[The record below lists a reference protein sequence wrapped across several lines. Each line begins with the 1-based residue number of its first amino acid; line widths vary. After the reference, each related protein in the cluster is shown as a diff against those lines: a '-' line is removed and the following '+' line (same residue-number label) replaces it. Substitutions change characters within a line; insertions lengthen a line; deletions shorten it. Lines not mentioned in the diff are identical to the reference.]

1 MAFVSGPDLTGQP
14 VNLGIPPIRNFPRKV
29 YGGGSQTWDAAQDG
43 RNLLYFANNDGVLR
57 YDGTTWTVFP
67 VANNTIVRSV
77 TVAPD
82 GRIYAGAQSEIG
94 YFAPDD
100 RGQLAYSSLVGLL
113 PPGERNFEDVWD
125 ILDDGKS
132 VLFRTNRTIFRYAG
146 GRVTVCKPNAEIH
159 ALIMSE
165 AGPLAQVG
173 TDSLFRIEGDT
184 FVPFARLD
192 GVNSPIT
199 GAIRWSADTLLLP
212 TLKDG
217 IQYLVDG
224 RTGSWPTAYDA
235 LLSAKRIYTAARLS
249 DGSLALGTSL
259 DGLFVLDNRRRM
271 QRHLTTRDGLQNNNV
286 LHVFADRAGNAW
298 LGLNNGVDC
307 VNMQSRFTALRPDG
321 DLRGTGYAAAL
332 HDGRL
337 YLGVSNGAYATR
349 WRSYFD
355 PGAGPVFTP
364 VSGADGQVWGLA
376 DGGGVLWI
384 GQHEGART
392 VDNGSALPASPD
404 AGYWTFIPLSSEF
417 LLAGTYHGLSLF
429 RKSGTSWRYDG
440 PLRGLSESCRI
451 MVRDAEATIWVSHPY
466 RGVYRIRWTE
476 TDRFDPEIR
485 FYDQSAGLPSNLNN
499 YVFVIAGQVFIGSEK
514 GVFVY
519 DPAEERFRPDPEF
532 NALLGEF
539 RRVKYLREDDRGDI
553 WYVADNEVGRL
564 RANAAGLRRSIRKEI
579 FPELSGKLV
588 GGFEFIFPVDATNV
602 LFGTE
607 EGFIH
612 FTDRPAAA
620 ADSQLHLAITE
631 VRTQGKVD
639 SILYGG
645 YAGQVPVAAP
655 VLPAGLNHLRFSF
668 SATEYELRDLVEYRT
683 RLDGMEDEWS
693 AWSPESRRVL
703 TNIKPGRHTFRVQAR
718 IRDGVHSEEAVY
730 TFRVRPPWYA
740 GTPARMLYGLLI
752 LGAFTAVFRRQRRR
766 FESETARIEASHREV
781 EAERIREVEAS
792 RAAVTAMQNEKLESE
807 INFKNQEL
815 AMTTM
820 HLVQKAELL
829 LTVQEGLHALQEKA
843 VAPGVKKEIQH
854 ILNLIN
860 FDVKLDEDW
869 AHFAHYF
876 DQVHVDFLK
885 NLREQFPQLSAN
897 DYKLCA
903 YLRMNLSTK
912 EIAPLLNISVRGVEG
927 SRYRLRKKLNLPN
940 DANLTEFIM
949 GLPPSVTPTDVEPG
963 DSSLD

>member
-1 MAFVSGPDLTGQP
+1 LALSGPDLIGQA
-14 VNLGIPPIRNFPRKV
+14 VNLGIPPIRNYSRKV
-29 YGGGSQTWDAAQDG
+29 YGGGTQTWDAAQDG
-43 RNLLYFANNDGVLR
+43 RNLMYFANNDGVLR
-57 YDGTTWTVFP
+57 YDGTSWTVLP

-77 TVAPD
+77 ALAPD
-82 GRIYAGAQSEIG
+82 GRIYAGAQNEIG
-94 YFAPDD
+94 FFAPDA
-100 RGQLAYSSLVGLL
+100 RGQLSYTSLVGDL
-113 PPGERNFEDVWD
+113 PPGERNFEDVWE
-125 ILDDGKS
+125 ILMDGETA
-132 VLFRTNRTIFRYAG
+132 LFRTNRAIFRFSG
-146 GRVTVCKPNAEIH
+146 TQVTVCKRKDEVH
-159 ALIMSE
+159 ALFMS
-165 AGPLAQVG
+165 ADGPMAQVG
-173 TDSLFRIEGDT
+173 TDSLFRIQGDKL
-184 FVPFARLD
+184 VPFARLD

-199 GAIRWSADTLLLP
+199 GAISWSADTLLLP

-217 IQYLVDG
+217 IRFLVKG
-224 RTGSWPTAYDA
+224 RIGRWQTPYDA
-235 LLSAKRIYTAARLS
+235 MLSAKRIYTAALLS

-259 DGLFVLDNRRRM
+259 DGLYVLDNGRRL
-271 QRHLTTRDGLQNNNV
+271 QQHLTNRDGLQNNTI
-286 LHVFADRAGNAW
+286 LCVFADRAGNAW
-298 LGLNNGVDC
+298 LGLNNGIDC
-307 VNMQSRFTALRPDG
+307 VNMQSRFTAVRPDG
-321 DLRGTGYAAAL
+321 DLRGTGYAAAIQ
-332 HDGRL
+332 DGRL

-355 PGAGPVFTP
+355 PGDGPVFAP
-364 VSGADGQVWGLA
+364 VTGADGQVWGLA
-376 DGGGVLWI
+376 DAGGVLWV

-392 VDNGSALPASPD
+392 VDDGKALPASPD
-404 AGYWTFIPLSSEF
+404 GGYWTFIPLTSEF
-417 LLAGTYHGLSLF
+417 LLAGTYQGLVLF
-429 RKSGTSWRYDG
+429 RKNKNTWQYDG
-440 PLRGLSESCRI
+440 RLRGLSESCRI
-451 MVRDAEATIWVSHPY
+451 MVRDAEGTIWVSHPY
-466 RGVYRIRWTE
+466 RGVYRIRWAE

-519 DPAEERFRPDPEF
+519 DATEERFRPDPEF
-532 NALLGEF
+532 NALLGES
-539 RRVKYLREDDRGDI
+539 RRVKYLREDERGDI
-553 WYVADNEVGRL
+553 WYVAGNEVGRL
-564 RANAAGLRRSIRKEI
+564 RANAVGLRQSIHKEV

-588 GGFEFIFPVDATNV
+588 GGFEFIYPVDAANV

-612 FTDRPAAA
+612 YTDRPASA
-620 ADSQLHLAITE
+620 ADSQLHLLITE

-639 SILYGG
+639 SVLYGG
-645 YAGQVPVAAP
+645 YEGEFPVAAP

-668 SATEYELRDLVEYRT
+668 SATEYGMRDLVEYRT
-683 RLDGMEDEWS
+683 RLDGMDDGWS
-693 AWSPESRRVL
+693 AWLSESQRVL
-703 TNIKPGRHTFRVQAR
+703 TNIKAGRHTFRVQAR
-718 IRDGVHSEEAVY
+718 IRDGAISEEAVY

-740 GTPARMLYGLLI
+740 GTPARLLYGMLI

-792 RAAVTAMQNEKLESE
+792 RAAVNAMQHEKLESE
-807 INFKNQEL
+807 LHFKNQEL

-843 VAPGVKKEIQH
+843 VAPGVRKEIQH
-854 ILNLIN
+854 ILNLLN

-885 NLREQFPQLSAN
+885 NLRERFPQLSAN

-912 EIAPLLNISVRGVEG
+912 EIAPLLNISIRGVEG

-949 GLPPSVTPTDVEPG
+949 GLPPSVAPPPTDPEAPVQV
-963 DSSLD
+963 

>member
-1 MAFVSGPDLTGQP
+1 
-14 VNLGIPPIRNFPRKV
+14 
-29 YGGGSQTWDAAQDG
+29 
-43 RNLLYFANNDGVLR
+43 
-57 YDGTTWTVFP
+57 
-67 VANNTIVRSV
+67 
-77 TVAPD
+77 
-82 GRIYAGAQSEIG
+82 
-94 YFAPDD
+94 
-100 RGQLAYSSLVGLL
+100 
-113 PPGERNFEDVWD
+113 
-125 ILDDGKS
+125 
-132 VLFRTNRTIFRYAG
+132 
-146 GRVTVCKPNAEIH
+146 
-159 ALIMSE
+159 
-165 AGPLAQVG
+165 
-173 TDSLFRIEGDT
+173 
-184 FVPFARLD
+184 
-192 GVNSPIT
+192 
-199 GAIRWSADTLLLP
+199 
-212 TLKDG
+212 
-217 IQYLVDG
+217 
-224 RTGSWPTAYDA
+224 
-235 LLSAKRIYTAARLS
+235 
-249 DGSLALGTSL
+249 
-259 DGLFVLDNRRRM
+259 M
-271 QRHLTTRDGLQNNNV
+271 QRHLTNRDGLQNNNV
-286 LHVFADRAGNAW
+286 LYVFADRAGNAW
-298 LGLNNGVDC
+298 LGLNNGIDC
-307 VNMQSRFTALRPDG
+307 VNMQSRFAAVRPDG

-332 HDGRL
+332 HDGQL

-355 PGAGPVFTP
+355 PGAGPVFAP
-364 VSGADGQVWGLA
+364 VPGADGQVWGLA
-376 DGGGVLWI
+376 DGGGILWI

-392 VDNGSALPASPD
+392 VENARALSASPD
-404 AGYWTFIPLSSEF
+404 GGYWTFIPLTPEF
-417 LLAGTYHGLSLF
+417 LLAGTYHGLTLF
-429 RKSGTSWRYDG
+429 RKNGNTWQYDG
-440 PLRGLSESCRI
+440 PLRGLAESCRI
-451 MVRDAEATIWVSHPY
+451 MVRDAEGTIWVSHPY

-476 TDRFDPEIR
+476 ADRFDPEIR

-499 YVFVIAGQVFIGSEK
+499 YVFIIDGQVFIGSEK

-519 DPAEERFRPDPEF
+519 DANAERFRPDPEF
-532 NALLGEF
+532 NALLGES

-553 WYVADNEVGRL
+553 WYAVDNEVGRL
-564 RANAAGLRRSIRKEI
+564 RANAVGLRQSIHKEV

-588 GGFEFIFPVDATNV
+588 GGFEFIYPIDATNV

-612 FTDRPAAA
+612 FTERPAAA
-620 ADSQLHLAITE
+620 MDSHLHLVITE

-639 SILYGG
+639 SVLFGG
-645 YAGQVPVAAP
+645 YAGEIPVAAP

-668 SATEYELRDLVEYRT
+668 SATEYGLRDLVEFRT
-683 RLDGMEDEWS
+683 RLDDMDDDWS

-718 IRDGVHSEEAVY
+718 IRDGAISEEAVY

-752 LGAFTAVFRRQRRR
+752 LGAFTAVIRRQRRR
-766 FESETARIEASHREV
+766 FESETARIEASHRKV

-807 INFKNQEL
+807 IHYKNQEL

-829 LTVQEGLHALQEKA
+829 LTVQEGLRTLQEKT

-854 ILNLIN
+854 ILNLLN

-885 NLREQFPQLSAN
+885 NLRERFPQLSAN

-912 EIAPLLNISVRGVEG
+912 EIAPLLNISIRGVEG

-949 GLPPSVTPTDVEPG
+949 GLPPSVDHSSK
-963 DSSLD
+963 DSEDTGKV